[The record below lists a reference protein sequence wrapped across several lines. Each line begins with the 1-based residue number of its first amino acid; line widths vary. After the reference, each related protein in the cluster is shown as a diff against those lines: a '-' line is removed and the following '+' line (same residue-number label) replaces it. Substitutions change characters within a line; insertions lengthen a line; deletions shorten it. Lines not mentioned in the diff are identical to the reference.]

1 MTRVIKLAVISGYL
15 ALCVLLGGSSVAYGG
30 NLLLQ
35 LLGIAM
41 LFWALAAGKPAEI
54 TPAGRELVALLL
66 LLLLI
71 IAIQLIP
78 LPPGIWTQLPGRQ
91 EAAEAYDLVGQP
103 QPWLPISLAP
113 YQTVSSSIW
122 LLPPIA
128 ILISFLR
135 LSAYPGSWTAWLL
148 IGLTIIGVLLGTLQV
163 AGGSDWYLHEITNE
177 GAMTGFFAN
186 SNHMAT
192 LLLVTTPFAAALF
205 APDKREGRTDR
216 IRAGVLI
223 ATGLAAIFILIGL
236 AINNSLAGLA
246 LIVPVAAASLLM
258 IRFDRRRVPGWCWL
272 LVAAA
277 GAASTAMVL
286 AAPLGNDLL
295 QARPADQPI
304 TRYGA
309 WPRTLQAAVELA
321 PLGSGIGTFVNVYP
335 RYEDPALVDGTY
347 MNHAHNDYLELALET
362 GAPGLALLGAFLLW
376 WSRRT
381 IAVWRNPQH
390 ADVFARAATI
400 ASAAILIHSIVDYPL
415 RMTAISVLLALCC
428 GIMSVAAPMR
438 SSVAANRRARRTGLH
453 LVAD

>member
-1 MTRVIKLAVISGYL
+1 MKRLISPAVTTGYL

-35 LLGIAM
+35 LLGIAI

-54 TPAGRELVALLL
+54 TPAGRELVALIL

-71 IAIQLIP
+71 IAVQLIP
-78 LPPGIWTQLPGRQ
+78 LPPGLWTQLPGRDD
-91 EAAEAYDLVGQP
+91 AAEAYHLVGQLP
-103 QPWLPISLAP
+103 PWLPISLAP

-128 ILISFLR
+128 IVISFLR
-135 LSAYPGSWTAWLL
+135 LGAYRRSWAAWLL
-148 IGLTIIGVLLGTLQV
+148 IGLTIVGVLLGTRQV
-163 AGGSDWYLHEITNE
+163 IGGSDWYPYRITNE

-192 LLLVTTPFAAALF
+192 LLLVTAPFAAALF
-205 APDKREGRTDR
+205 ARAKRERRTDR
-216 IRAGVLI
+216 NRAGVLI

-258 IRFDRRRVPGWCWL
+258 IRFDRRQVPGWCWL

-277 GAASTAMVL
+277 GAASTT
-286 AAPLGNDLL
+286 AALIGPLGNDLL
-295 QARPADQPI
+295 EAKPPNQLI
-304 TRYGA
+304 TRYSA
-309 WPRTLQAAVELA
+309 WPRTLQAAAEFA
-321 PLGSGIGTFVNVYP
+321 PFGSGIGTFVNVYP

-362 GAPGLALLGAFLLW
+362 GAPGLALLGAFMLW

-381 IAVWRNPQH
+381 IAVWRNSQH
-390 ADVFARAATI
+390 ADAFARAATI
-400 ASAAILIHSIVDYPL
+400 ASAAILVHSSVDYPL
-415 RMTAISVLLALCC
+415 RMTAISALLALCC
-428 GIMSVAAPMR
+428 GLMSVAAPMP
-438 SSVAANRRARRTGLH
+438 SSVATNRRAFRNVLH
-453 LVAD
+453 LAND